1 MLEVYSK
8 NQTIPATNGLV
19 PFTSQALKKGCTAE
33 LTGTNTVQL
42 NKCGVYEIIFEGEYL
57 ASAAGNIV
65 IQMLK
70 DGVAQP
76 QAIRTVTGAT
86 TTESKSV
93 SISTLVQVK
102 DNNSCNCCDAPTTIQ
117 FVNTGVEIVGDS
129 NVVVTKIC

>member
-19 PFTSQALKKGCTAE
+19 PLTSQSLRKGCTAE
-33 LTGTNTVQL
+33 LTGTNTIQL

-57 ASAAGNIV
+57 AATAGNIV
-65 IQMLK
+65 TQMLK
-70 DGVAQP
+70 NGVAQP
-76 QAIRTVTGAT
+76 QAVRTVIGAA

-102 DNNSCNCCDAPTTIQ
+102 DNNSCKCCDAPTTIQ
-117 FVNTGVEIVGDS
+117 FVNTGVEVVGDS
-129 NVVVTKIC
+129 NVVITKIC